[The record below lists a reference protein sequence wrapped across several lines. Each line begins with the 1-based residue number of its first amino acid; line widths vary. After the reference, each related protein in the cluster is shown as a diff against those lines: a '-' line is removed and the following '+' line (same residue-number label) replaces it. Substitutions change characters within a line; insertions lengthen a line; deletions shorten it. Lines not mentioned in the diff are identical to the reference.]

1 MTKEEL
7 QKKIGERIVQL
18 REDRGLKQID
28 LANKLEIEDSA
39 LRRIESGR
47 TNCTIW
53 TLYRIS
59 QALEVSVPELFSFS
73 S

>member
-18 REDRGLKQID
+18 REDRGLRQID

-53 TLYRIS
+53 TLYKIS
-59 QALEVSVPELFSFS
+59 IALGVNLNDFLKSI
-73 S
+73 

>member
-7 QKKIGERIVQL
+7 QKKIGERIVHL
-18 REDRGLKQID
+18 REDRGLRQID

-59 QALEVSVPELFSFS
+59 IALNCKLSELL
-73 S
+73 